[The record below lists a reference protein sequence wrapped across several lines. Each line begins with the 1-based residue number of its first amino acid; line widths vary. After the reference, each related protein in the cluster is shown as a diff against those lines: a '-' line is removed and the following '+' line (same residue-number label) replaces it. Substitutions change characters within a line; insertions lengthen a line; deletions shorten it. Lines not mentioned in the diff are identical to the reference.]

1 MATYNVDLQ
10 DDQGNSYRTMANPDS
25 KAEFTEA
32 TSRENINSG
41 ETHRTI
47 FGKLRKFLSDLGAA
61 AYIAIAN
68 NCTTTAAGFAL
79 DARQGKVLMDKSN
92 QISSDLANGQIEFNL
107 QDGKGVYRQKGA
119 DTWIPFKARP
129 TLLGKY
135 STVSTL
141 DLSNVSGY
149 ETLTVDDFLC
159 IANSGNTSGS
169 KYENDSNGTI
179 QLSIVYTAA
188 QLSIAS
194 GILTI
199 TPALLSGSAF
209 HNPATATAKNYLQT
223 SVYLIN

>member
-1 MATYNVDLQ
+1 MLTVTQQN
-10 DDQGNSYRTMANPDS
+10 
-25 KAEFTEA
+25 
-32 TSRENINSG
+32 
-41 ETHRTI
+41 
-47 FGKLRKFLSDLGAA
+47 
-61 AYIAIAN
+61 
-68 NCTTTAAGFAL
+68 
-79 DARQGKVLMDKSN
+79 
-92 QISSDLANGQIEFNL
+92 SDLANGQIEFNL

-129 TLLGKY
+129 TLLGQY
-135 STVSTL
+135 STVSTY

-149 ETLTVDDFLC
+149 ETLTVNDFLC
-159 IANSGNTSGS
+159 ITNTGNTSGS

-209 HNPATATAKNYLQT
+209 HNPATATAKSYLQT

>member
-1 MATYNVDLQ
+1 MAFEKKTWKDRLVEYA
-10 DDQGNSYRTMANPDS
+10 GR
-25 KAEFTEA
+25 
-32 TSRENINSG
+32 
-41 ETHRTI
+41 
-47 FGKLRKFLSDLGAA
+47 RK
-61 AYIAIAN
+61 ITN
-68 NCTTTAAGFAL
+68 TTTLAAQIVDMERAEGIVSEEGSAFNAANMNDLEQRVADGFSGVQQ
-79 DARQGKVLMDKSN
+79 DINKVN
-92 QISSDLANGQIEFNL
+92 SDLANGQIEFNL

-159 IANSGNTSGS
+159 IANTGNTSGS

>member
-1 MATYNVDLQ
+1 MTVISLFWYGSAHWQVTPSLSLISFT
-10 DDQGNSYRTMANPDS
+10 NSHVLYFFISFIFSLFLHSNAAN
-25 KAEFTEA
+25 
-32 TSRENINSG
+32 I
-41 ETHRTI
+41 
-47 FGKLRKFLSDLGAA
+47 LMFLILIPWYLFSVHILFRL
-61 AYIAIAN
+61 N
-68 NCTTTAAGFAL
+68 
-79 DARQGKVLMDKSN
+79 
-92 QISSDLANGQIEFNL
+92 SDLANGQIEFNL

-129 TLLGKY
+129 TLLGQY
-135 STVSTL
+135 STVSTY

-149 ETLTVDDFLC
+149 ETLTVNDFLC
-159 IANSGNTSGS
+159 ITNTGNTSGS

-209 HNPATATAKNYLQT
+209 HNPATATAKSYLQT

>member
-1 MATYNVDLQ
+1 M
-10 DDQGNSYRTMANPDS
+10 
-25 KAEFTEA
+25 
-32 TSRENINSG
+32 
-41 ETHRTI
+41 
-47 FGKLRKFLSDLGAA
+47 FLILIPWYLFSVHILFRL
-61 AYIAIAN
+61 N
-68 NCTTTAAGFAL
+68 
-79 DARQGKVLMDKSN
+79 
-92 QISSDLANGQIEFNL
+92 SDLANGQIEFNL

-129 TLLGKY
+129 TLLGQY
-135 STVSTL
+135 STVSTY

-149 ETLTVDDFLC
+149 ETLTVNDFLC
-159 IANSGNTSGS
+159 ITNTGNTSGS

-209 HNPATATAKNYLQT
+209 HNPATATAKSYLQT